1 MSFDNLKEP
10 KMDETLDKSILLGWW
25 RAMLPIPSSV
35 WKKQIQ
41 GDPNKL
47 DFMSEE
53 HHRVRNFVVVE
64 LPHIAKPLTPEYI
77 SQNLG
82 LSQNRVIQLLDELER
97 NMTFLF
103 RDVDG
108 AVTWA
113 YPVTVDET
121 PHRVTFSSGEQIYAA

>member
-1 MSFDNLKEP
+1 
-10 KMDETLDKSILLGWW
+10 MDESLDKSLLLGWW
-25 RAMLPIPSSV
+25 RAMVPIPSPI

-41 GDPNKL
+41 GEPSKL

-53 HHRVRNFVVVE
+53 HHRVRNFVVRE
-64 LPHIAKPLTPEYI
+64 LPRLAKPLTPAFI
-77 SQNLG
+77 AQNLD
-82 LSQNRVIQLLDELER
+82 LSQSKVIELLDELEQ

-103 RDVDG
+103 RNEDG

-113 YPVTVDET
+113 YPVTVDPT